1 MYLNCEYSIGTCQV
15 SLYEEFIMMYA
26 TAGARSDGMFL
37 LCGGRDTSGV
47 PLADAYGL
55 LMHKNG
61 QWVTDICNRN
71 KLQLIIRA
79 HECVMNGFE
88 RFVRGQLITL
98 FSATN
103 YCGTANNA
111 GPLLVI
117 GRGLV
122 VVPKLIHPLPPPLEP
137 ETSPKSVEERH

>member
-1 MYLNCEYSIGTCQV
+1 
-15 SLYEEFIMMYA
+15 MYA

-61 QWVTDICNRN
+61 QWEWTLAPGVSPSSRYQHAAPDRVTDICNRN

-79 HECVMNGFE
+79 HECLMNGFE
-88 RFVRGQLITL
+88 RFVHGQLITL

-103 YCGTANNA
+103 YC
-111 GPLLVI
+111 VI